1 MFDQNEALD
10 EHNASSS
17 MNPQAKALYLNDP
30 KFLAELRLMMLKF
43 AKLQL
48 ADEALAEDAVQEALI
63 GALKNAGNF
72 ERRSA
77 LKTWVFGILKHKIA
91 DILRKRQRYVEA
103 SSLLKEDQE
112 DDNMEQ
118 LFTDH
123 GHWHKHERPVNWGLP
138 HEAVKQDHFWRIFET
153 CLHGLPENQA
163 RLFMMREF
171 IQLDADEICQSLDIT
186 TSNLHVMLYRARLK
200 LRECLENKW
209 FLKGEATG
217 AGTL

>member
-1 MFDQNEALD
+1 MHDQTEQ
-10 EHNASSS
+10 ESNAG
-17 MNPQAKALYLNDP
+17 PEGQKVHLNDP
-30 KFLAELRLMMLKF
+30 KFLADLRQMMLKF
-43 AKLQL
+43 ARLQL
-48 ADEALAEDAVQEALI
+48 SDEALAEDAVQEALI
-63 GALKNAGNF
+63 GALKNAGKF

-118 LFTDH
+118 LFNDH
-123 GHWHKHERPVNWGLP
+123 GHWHKHERPANWGLP
-138 HEAVKQDHFWRIFET
+138 QEAVKQDHFWRIFET
-153 CLHGLPENQA
+153 CLHALPENQA

-171 IQLDADEICQSLDIT
+171 IQMEADEICQSLDIS

-209 FLKGEATG
+209 FLKGEQTG
-217 AGTL
+217 DGNI

>member
-1 MFDQNEALD
+1 MHDQGQSDTELSESQDA
-10 EHNASSS
+10 
-17 MNPQAKALYLNDP
+17 PLNDP
-30 KFLAELRLMMLKF
+30 KFLADLRQMMLKF
-43 AKLQL
+43 AKIQL

-63 GALKNAGNF
+63 GALKNASNF
-72 ERRSA
+72 QRRSA

-118 LFTDH
+118 LFKDN
-123 GHWHKHERPVNWGLP
+123 GHWQRHERPANWGVP
-138 HEAVKQDHFWRIFET
+138 QEALKQDHFWRIFET
-153 CLHGLPENQA
+153 CLHSLPENQA

-171 IQLDADEICQSLDIT
+171 IQMEADEICQNLDIS

-209 FLKGEATG
+209 FLKGENAE
-217 AGTL
+217 AGKL

>member
-1 MFDQNEALD
+1 MVEQVKQDDSQTSETKAQPLD
-10 EHNASSS
+10 
-17 MNPQAKALYLNDP
+17 DP
-30 KFLAELRLMMLKF
+30 KFLADLRQMMLKF
-43 AKLQL
+43 ARLQL
-48 ADEALAEDAVQEALI
+48 SDEALAEDAVQEALI
-63 GALKNAGNF
+63 GALKNANNF

-103 SSLLKEDQE
+103 SSLLKEDQD

-118 LFTDH
+118 LFNDH
-123 GHWHKHERPVNWGLP
+123 GHWQKHERPVNWGVP
-138 HEAVKQDHFWRIFET
+138 QEAVKQEHFWRIFET
-153 CLHGLPENQA
+153 CLQGLPENQA

-171 IQLDADEICQSLDIT
+171 IQLEADEICQSLDIT

-209 FLKGEATG
+209 FLKGENG
-217 AGTL
+217 EAGKL

>member
-1 MFDQNEALD
+1 MHDQD
-10 EHNASSS
+10 EQHASAV
-17 MNPQAKALYLNDP
+17 PEGDALYLNDP
-30 KFLAELRLMMLKF
+30 QFLSELRQMMLKF
-43 AKLQL
+43 ARLQL
-48 ADEALAEDAVQEALI
+48 SDDALAEDAVQEALI

-72 ERRSA
+72 QRRSA

-103 SSLLKEDQE
+103 SSLLKEDQ
-112 DDNMEQ
+112 DNDNLEQ
-118 LFTDH
+118 LFNDH
-123 GHWHKHERPVNWGLP
+123 GHWHRHERPKAWGSP
-138 HEAVKQDHFWRIFET
+138 DETVKQEHFWRIFET

-171 IQLDADEICQSLDIT
+171 VQLDADEICQSLDIT

-209 FLKGEATG
+209 FLKGEHTG
-217 AGTL
+217 AGI

>member
-1 MFDQNEALD
+1 MTTNPESNSTSNLD
-10 EHNASSS
+10 ESSGS
-17 MNPQAKALYLNDP
+17 LSDP
-30 KFLAELRLMMLKF
+30 KFLTELRVMMLKF

-48 ADEALAEDAVQEALI
+48 SDEALAEDAVQEALI

-77 LKTWVFGILKHKIA
+77 LKTWVFAILKNKIA
-91 DILRKRQRYVEA
+91 DILRKGQKYVQA
-103 SSLLKEDQE
+103 SSLLKEDQDE
-112 DDNMEQ
+112 DNMDQ
-118 LFTDH
+118 LFADN
-123 GHWHKHERPVNWGLP
+123 GHWQKHERPFNWGQP
-138 HEAVKQDHFWRIFET
+138 QEAVKQDHFWRIFET

-171 IQLDADEICQSLDIT
+171 IQLEANEICESLDIT

-209 FLKGEATG
+209 FLKGENTE
-217 AGTL
+217 AGKL

>member
-1 MFDQNEALD
+1 MTAIDPENKV
-10 EHNASSS
+10 H
-17 MNPQAKALYLNDP
+17 AKHKSGTSKGNLSDP
-30 KFLAELRLMMLKF
+30 KFLEELRAMMLKF

-48 ADEALAEDAVQEALI
+48 SDESLAEDAVQEALI
-63 GALKNAGNF
+63 GALKNADNF

-77 LKTWVFGILKHKIA
+77 LKTWVFAILKNKIA
-91 DILRKRQRYVEA
+91 DILRKGKKYVQA

-112 DDNMEQ
+112 DDNMDQ
-118 LFTDH
+118 LFTDN
-123 GHWHKHERPVNWGLP
+123 GHWQKHERPTNWGHP

-171 IQLDADEICQSLDIT
+171 IQLDANEICENLDIS

-209 FLKGEATG
+209 FLKGDNTE